1 MGVGKTLLPHHQG
14 VDAARLVLGFDLD
27 GRERREKVVR
37 VKKAMRKRSIICS
50 IGLFDGILVVATSRA
65 PTRFMTHM
73 FTQLRCLALGRS
85 CCLVDFDQP
94 V

>member
-50 IGLFDGILVVATSRA
+50 IDTLHDTHVYAASLPCPWSILL
-65 PTRFMTHM
+65 P
-73 FTQLRCLALGRS
+73 C
-85 CCLVDFDQP
+85 
-94 V
+94 